1 MKNNLKNNI
10 IENGADI
17 IIVVDRM
24 LYIVE
29 GQWIY
34 MSRERVEAKNN
45 DE

>member
-1 MKNNLKNNI
+1 MR
-10 IENGADI
+10 DI

-29 GQWIY
+29 REWIY
-34 MSRERVEAKNN
+34 MSKERVEAKNN

>member
-1 MKNNLKNNI
+1 MR
-10 IENGADI
+10 DI

-29 GQWIY
+29 GEWIY
-34 MSRERVEAKNN
+34 MSKERVEAENN

>member
-1 MKNNLKNNI
+1 MR
-10 IENGADI
+10 DI

-29 GQWIY
+29 REWIY
-34 MSRERVEAKNN
+34 MSKERVEAENN